1 MQNLIRVR
9 RNAEND
15 YQQEDAI
22 PVRFVPL
29 IGADGRSSSRT
40 YASAKKLLQ
49 IMCGLPNSTGQWAGT
64 PLPELR
70 SDRTSRNGDHRI
82 HEL

>member
-29 IGADGRSSSRT
+29 IGADGRRSSRT
-40 YASAKKLLQ
+40 
-49 IMCGLPNSTGQWAGT
+49 
-64 PLPELR
+64 
-70 SDRTSRNGDHRI
+70 
-82 HEL
+82 